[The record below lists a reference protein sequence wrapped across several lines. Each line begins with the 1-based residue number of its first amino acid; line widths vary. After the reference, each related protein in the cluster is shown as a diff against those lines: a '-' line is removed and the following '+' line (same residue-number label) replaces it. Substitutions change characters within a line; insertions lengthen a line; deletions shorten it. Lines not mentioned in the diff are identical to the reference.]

1 MLSYVVVYKSY
12 KPKSSIVFKI
22 ADAFI
27 ATESTKSLKKFGIL
41 QFRFDGTYIC
51 VENTPPKPYQ
61 IRTQTGKMI
70 ERGTKRWKNDAFQR
84 IARLFIQ
91 FVMICLFHCAIY
103 LYTYNTVD
111 SSLIRFSFPLFR
123 SVGRIIRQSNMRV
136 CVARIFFKGHN
147 STLSLHNIHFH
158 HL

>member
-1 MLSYVVVYKSY
+1 MCFFCVCTLLLSSCCHMLLYTSRTSR
-12 KPKSSIVFKI
+12 SLQLCSKI

-61 IRTQTGKMI
+61 IRTQTGKEI
-70 ERGTKRWKNDAFQR
+70 ESGTKRWKNDAFQR

-111 SSLIRFSFPLFR
+111 SSLIRFTFSLSFAR
-123 SVGRIIRQSNMRV
+123 SL
-136 CVARIFFKGHN
+136 ARSHH
-147 STLSLHNIHFH
+147 STK
-158 HL
+158 